1 MIWHNQPG
9 SGLGFTASKQ
19 IAHGLGTPFEIG
31 EMIVEVFE
39 SAYSFIKAFIQKGFT
54 RETV

>member
-31 EMIVEVFE
+31 EIIVEVFE